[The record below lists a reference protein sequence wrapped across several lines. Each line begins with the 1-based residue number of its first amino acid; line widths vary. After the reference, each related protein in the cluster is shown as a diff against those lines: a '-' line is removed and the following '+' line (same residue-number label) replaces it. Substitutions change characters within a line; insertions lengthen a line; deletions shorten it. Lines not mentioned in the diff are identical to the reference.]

1 MEETIN
7 KELYEEVAL
16 KTKVTPRQVE
26 EIFKVVCGFTA
37 AKIKEG
43 SFETIMIPYFGK
55 FKASPKKVQGRFNK
69 KNPINEIIRSNSGR
83 GGYSQQALDIND
95 TGVSKSVPGLSE

>member
-1 MEETIN
+1 MEEVIN
-7 KELYEEVAL
+7 KDLYEEVAL

-69 KNPINEIIRSNSGR
+69 KNPIDEIIRSNSGR
-83 GGYSQQALDIND
+83 GSYSKQTLDLND
-95 TGVSKSVPGLSE
+95 TRVPKPVQGLSE